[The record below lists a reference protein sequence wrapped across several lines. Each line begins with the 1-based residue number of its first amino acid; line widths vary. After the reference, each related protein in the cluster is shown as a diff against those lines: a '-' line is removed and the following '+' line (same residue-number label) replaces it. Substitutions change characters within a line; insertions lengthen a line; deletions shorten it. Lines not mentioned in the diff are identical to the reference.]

1 MAEHIL
7 EGIATAFTLK
17 NLLICLLGV
26 ALGTL
31 VGVLPGLGPVGAISM
46 LLPITFSMEPIAALI
61 LIAGIYFGGMYG
73 GSTTS
78 ILVNVPGEAASVVTT
93 LDGYKLTQKGRAGAA
108 LSIAAIGSFIAGT
121 IGMIILTFMA
131 PPIARMAIK
140 FGPPEYFAIVLVGLL
155 VLSRLTDKSLVR
167 SYLLIAFGIILSV
180 IGIDPVGGGLRLTFG
195 QPQLFDGLDFI
206 PIIMGLYGLSEVFSS
221 LEQSFTKPV
230 KADLSFKKLMPTK
243 EEMKRSAGPM
253 VRGGLLGFLMGL
265 IPGPA
270 SILSTYASYGLEKK
284 LSKHPEEFGKGAIE
298 GVAGPESANNGAS
311 TGALVPLLSLG
322 VPFSPLPAILLS
334 AFMIQGITPGPL
346 MMQNHPTIFWALI
359 ASMYIG
365 NVMLLVLNLPMV
377 GIFAKVSHLQPKI
390 LMPIVMVF
398 CFIGAFSVRSSMTD
412 VVVLFIFGVLG
423 YLLRKAKMEPSPLV
437 LGVMLGPTL
446 ENSFNQSTLIFKG
459 DLTMFFSRP
468 LSGTLLVI
476 GIIVTFW
483 PLIRKAVQAVTRKN
497 AQTKTR
503 E

>member
-1 MAEHIL
+1 MSEHIL
-7 EGIATAFTLK
+7 QGIQAALSIEH
-17 NLLICLLGV
+17 LLICLLGV

-46 LLPITFSMEPIAALI
+46 LLPITFTMEPLSALI

-93 LDGYKLTQKGRAGAA
+93 LDGYKMTQKGRAGAA
-108 LSIAAIGSFIAGT
+108 LSIAAIGSFVAGT
-121 IGMIILTFMA
+121 IGVILLTFLA
-131 PPIARMAIK
+131 PPIAKAALK

-155 VLSRLTDKSLVR
+155 VLSRLTDKSLIR
-167 SYLLIAFGIILSV
+167 SYLLIAFGIVLSIV
-180 IGIDPVGGGLRLTFG
+180 GIDPVSGGLRLTFG
-195 QPQLFDGLDFI
+195 QVHLFDGIDFI
-206 PIIMGLYGLSEVFSS
+206 PIIMGLYGLSEVFGAW
-221 LEQSFTKPV
+221 EQHTVKPE

-243 EEMKRSAGPM
+243 TEMKRSAGPM
-253 VRGGLLGFLMGL
+253 VRGGLLGFIMGL

-346 MMQNHPTIFWALI
+346 MMTQHPVIFWALI

-377 GIFAKVSHLQPKI
+377 GLFAKVSHLQPKV
-390 LMPIVMVF
+390 LLPIVMVF
-398 CFIGAFSVRSSMTD
+398 CFIGAFSVRGSMAD
-412 VVVLFIFGVLG
+412 VVILIVFGVIG

-437 LGVMLGPTL
+437 LGAMLGPTL
-446 ENSFNQSTLIFKG
+446 ENAFNQSTLIFKG
-459 DLTMFFSRP
+459 DLTMFFTRP

-476 GIIVTFW
+476 GLIVTVW
-483 PLIRKAVQAVTRKN
+483 PLIMKLVRRNKKSKIN
-497 AQTKTR
+497 
-503 E
+503 

>member
-1 MAEHIL
+1 MSEQII
-7 EGIATAFTLK
+7 EGILAAFTFK
-17 NLLICLLGV
+17 HLLICLLGV

-46 LLPITFSMEPIAALI
+46 LLPITFSMEPLAALI

-93 LDGYKLTQKGRAGAA
+93 LDGYKMTQRGRAGAA
-108 LSIAAIGSFIAGT
+108 LSIAAIGSFVAGT
-121 IGMIILTFMA
+121 IGVILLTFLA
-131 PPIARMAIK
+131 PPLARMALK

-155 VLSRLTDKSLVR
+155 VLSRMTDKSLIR
-167 SYLLIAFGIILSV
+167 SYLLIACGIVISV
-180 IGIDPVGGGLRLTFG
+180 IGIDPVSGGLRLTFG
-195 QPQLFDGLDFI
+195 LPSLFDGLDFI
-206 PIIMGLYGLSEVFSS
+206 PVIMGLYGLSEVLSAW
-221 LEQSFTKPV
+221 EDNDTKPV
-230 KADLSFKKLMPTK
+230 KADLSFRKLLPTK
-243 EEMKRSAGPM
+243 NELKRSTGPM
-253 VRGGLLGFLMGL
+253 VRGGLLGFIMGL

-270 SILSTYASYGLEKK
+270 SILSTYASYGLEKRI
-284 LSKHPEEFGKGAIE
+284 SKHPEEFGEGAIE

-334 AFMIQGITPGPL
+334 AFMIQGITPGP
-346 MMQNHPTIFWALI
+346 MMIQDHPTIFWALI

-365 NVMLLVLNLPMV
+365 NVMLLILNLPMV
-377 GIFAKVSHLQPKI
+377 GLFAKIAHLRSAV
-390 LMPIVMVF
+390 LMPIVLIF
-398 CFIGAFSVRSSMTD
+398 CIVGAFSVRSSMAD
-412 VVVLFIFGVLG
+412 VVIMVIFGALG

-459 DLTMFFSRP
+459 DLTMFLTRP
-468 LSGTLLVI
+468 ISGTLLI
-476 GIIVTFW
+476 LGILVTVW
-483 PLIRKAVQAVTRKN
+483 PLIMKLVRMLTSKN
-497 AQTKTR
+497 KQTAAK

>member
-1 MAEHIL
+1 VTDIGNIM
-7 EGIATAFTLK
+7 EGIATAFTLT

-46 LLPITFSMEPIAALI
+46 LLPITFSMEPTAALI

-93 LDGYKLTQKGRAGAA
+93 LDGYKMTQKGRAGAA
-108 LSIAAIGSFIAGT
+108 LAIAAIGSFIAGT
-121 IGMIILTFMA
+121 IGMILLTFLA
-131 PPIARMAIK
+131 PPIAQMALK

-155 VLSRLTDKSLVR
+155 VLSRLTDTSLIR
-167 SYLLIAFGIILSV
+167 SYLLIALGIVIAV
-180 IGIDPVGGGLRLTFG
+180 IGIDPTSGGLRLTFG
-195 QPQLFDGLDFI
+195 SRWLIDGIDFI
-206 PIIMGLYGLSEVFSS
+206 PIIMGLYGLSEV
-221 LEQSFTKPV
+221 LGAMEQKHQQPI
-230 KADLSFKKLMPTK
+230 KADLSMRKLLPTK
-243 EEMKRSAGPM
+243 SEMRRSTGPM
-253 VRGGLLGFLMGL
+253 IRGGLLGFLMGL
-265 IPGPA
+265 LPGPA
-270 SILSTYASYGLEKK
+270 NILSTYASYGLEKK

-334 AFMIQGITPGPL
+334 AFMIQGVTPGPL
-346 MMQNHPTIFWALI
+346 MMTQHPVLFWALI

-377 GIFAKVSHLQPKI
+377 GIFAKVAHIQPKV
-390 LMPIVMVF
+390 LMPIVMMF
-398 CFIGAFSVRSSMTD
+398 CIIGAYSVRSSMFD
-412 VVVLFIFGVLG
+412 VIVMMVFGVLG

-437 LGVMLGPTL
+437 LGVILGPVL
-446 ENSFNQSTLIFKG
+446 ENSLNQSALIFRG
-459 DLTMFFSRP
+459 DLLQFFARP
-468 LSGTLLVI
+468 ISGTLLVI
-476 GIIVTFW
+476 GIVVTFW
-483 PLIRKAVQAVTRKN
+483 PIVKRLVNKLR
-497 AQTKTR
+497 TKRTTV
-503 E
+503 

>member
-1 MAEHIL
+1 MSEHII
-7 EGIATAFTLK
+7 EGILAAFTFK
-17 NLLICLLGV
+17 HLLICLLGV

-46 LLPITFSMEPIAALI
+46 LLPITFSMEPLAALI

-93 LDGYKLTQKGRAGAA
+93 LDGYKMTQKGRAGAA
-108 LSIAAIGSFIAGT
+108 LSIAAIGSFVAGT
-121 IGMIILTFMA
+121 IGVILLTFLA
-131 PPIARMAIK
+131 PPIARAALK

-155 VLSRLTDKSLVR
+155 VLSRLTDKSLIR
-167 SYLLIAFGIILSV
+167 SYLLIACGIVISV
-180 IGIDPVGGGLRLTFG
+180 IGIDPVSGGLRLTFG
-195 QPQLFDGLDFI
+195 EPALFDGLDFI
-206 PIIMGLYGLSEVFSS
+206 PIIMGLYGLSEVFAAW
-221 LEQSFTKPV
+221 EKNDVKPV
-230 KADLSFKKLMPTK
+230 KADLSLKKLMPTK
-243 EEMKRSAGPM
+243 KEMKRSTGPM
-253 VRGGLLGFLMGL
+253 VRGGLLGFIMGL
-265 IPGPA
+265 LPGPS

-284 LSKHPEEFGKGAIE
+284 LSKHPEEFGQGAIE

-334 AFMIQGITPGPL
+334 AFMIQGITPGP
-346 MMQNHPTIFWALI
+346 MMIQDHPTVFWALI

-365 NVMLLVLNLPMV
+365 NFMLLVLNLPMV
-377 GIFAKVSHLQPKI
+377 GMFAKISHLQAKV
-390 LMPIVMVF
+390 LMPIVLVF
-398 CFIGAFSVRSSMTD
+398 CIIGAFSVRSSMSD
-412 VVVLFIFGVLG
+412 VIIMTVFGALG
-423 YLLRKAKMEPSPLV
+423 YLLRKAKMEPSPLI

-446 ENSFNQSTLIFKG
+446 ENSLNQSTLIFKG
-459 DLTMFFSRP
+459 DLTMFFTRP
-468 LSGTLLVI
+468 ISGTLLVI

-483 PLIRKAVQAVTRKN
+483 PLIMKGVRAISKKN
-497 AQTKTR
+497 RQSTNV